1 MFKYICIFV
10 GSVGFLLLLSLFF
23 RWLVLCQVRSILRR
37 KEPEVIL
44 IVDDIK
50 LPSALMRGVKEW
62 FRRQLNLEAMF
73 VTKFRPA
80 EHGNAL
86 IVEEVGDVVYV
97 QLQDI
102 TGTEEYQCPCHL
114 GHCQVTCL
122 KALGHNAM

>member
-1 MFKYICIFV
+1 MGALNLNPTPCMFKYICIFV

-44 IVDDIK
+44 IV
-50 LPSALMRGVKEW
+50 
-62 FRRQLNLEAMF
+62 
-73 VTKFRPA
+73 
-80 EHGNAL
+80 
-86 IVEEVGDVVYV
+86 EEVGDVVYV